1 MVEWCIS
8 VHTLVKINM
17 LLADQKNKNML
28 LNCDQVKH
36 NLEELS
42 LIFEV
47 VRNAWSLNERLQ
59 SEMT

>member
-1 MVEWCIS
+1 
-8 VHTLVKINM
+8 
-17 LLADQKNKNML
+17 ML

-47 VRNAWSLNERLQ
+47 IRNAWSLNERLQ